1 MEVSGADVARVPA
14 GNLRV
19 SRDEFAVVWSAAE
32 AHQEEQAGR
41 HVTDW
46 YGGGVVVTCRWVATA
61 IVRPPDGPWRPAKSP
76 VTRRSNQAYEELI
89 EAEYL
94 AAERLAMRRPVPAW
108 LAERPGWIE
117 AILATLDWCWHG
129 SKHPPMELRHDR
141 TG

>member
-1 MEVSGADVARVPA
+1 MEVTDADLVRVPA
-14 GNLRV
+14 RNLRV
-19 SRDEFAVVWSAAE
+19 ARAEFAAVWSAAE
-32 AHQEEQAGR
+32 AQLEEQTAR
-41 HVTDW
+41 QVTDW
-46 YGGGVVVTCRWVATA
+46 YTGGVVVTCRWVARA
-61 IVRPPDGPWRPAKSP
+61 IVRPAAGSWRPAKSP

-117 AILATLDWCWHG
+117 AILATLDWCWRG
-129 SKHPPMELRHDR
+129 SKHPPAELRDSL